1 MAGPNMMRHLSPT
14 GSPIKFAELAGW
26 LVNTVTGRNN
36 SEALLQLAK
45 ELLGVDAGFLFST
58 GRGAMTALLTAVKL
72 QNSDSGRD
80 EVVVPAYTCYSV
92 ASSVINAGL
101 KIRLCDIDPRTLS
114 YDEQQLHQIDF
125 SRVVAIISANLYGL
139 PNDLPML
146 EKLAKTEGVLLIDDA
161 AQSLNA
167 KIDGRY
173 LGSFG
178 DAGILSLDKGKNVT
192 SIQGGLIVTNHRGL
206 AESLSQQVGKLD
218 ALSFKRQLIEFIKV
232 LIYYFFLNPYAY
244 KLPANISFSG
254 LGETRFETDV
264 EVSKYPAFLS
274 SLATAQFNRIDQITQ
289 SRIRHGFYYDGALQ
303 SNQSITKID
312 RLAQTEPA
320 YLRYPLLV
328 HDADKRSEL
337 LDRFREYGISA
348 SYPKSLNCVTEIE
361 AHLVGERRCPGA
373 EAIAGQIVTLPTHA
387 YVRESDMNQIIET
400 LAGL

>member
-1 MAGPNMMRHLSPT
+1 MANIVSGKNHN
-14 GSPIKFAELAGW
+14 E
-26 LVNTVTGRNN
+26 V
-36 SEALLQLAK
+36 LLQLAK
-45 ELLGVDAGFLFST
+45 GLLGMDAGFLFST
-58 GRGAMTALLTAVKL
+58 GRGAMTALLAAVKL
-72 QNSDSGRD
+72 QNSDNDRN
-80 EVVVPAYTCYSV
+80 EVIVPAYTCYSV

-114 YDEQQLHQIDF
+114 YDEQQLRQIDF
-125 SRVVAIISANLYGL
+125 SRVAAIISANLYGL
-139 PNDLPML
+139 PNNLPML
-146 EKLAKTEGVLLIDDA
+146 EKLSKSEGFLLIDDA

-192 SIQGGLIVTNHRGL
+192 SIQGGLAVTNHPGL
-206 AESLSQQVGKLD
+206 AELLSQNVERLD
-218 ALSFKRQLIEFIKV
+218 PLSFKRQAIEFIKV
-232 LIYYFFLNPYAY
+232 VIYYFFLNPYAY

-289 SRIRHGFYYDGALQ
+289 SRTQRGFYYDEALQ

-312 RLAQTEPA
+312 RLVQTEPA

-328 HDADKRSEL
+328 HDANQRSEL
-337 LDRFREYGISA
+337 LDEYREYGISA
-348 SYPKSLNCVTEIE
+348 SYPKSLNCVDEI
-361 AHLVGERRCPGA
+361 AGHLVGERACPAA
-373 EAIAGQIVTLPTHA
+373 EVIARQIVTLPTHA
-387 YVRESDMNQIIET
+387 YVRETDMNQIIEI

>member
-1 MAGPNMMRHLSPT
+1 MMRHLSPT
-14 GSPIKFAELAGW
+14 GSPIKFSEFAGW
-26 LVNTVTGRNN
+26 LANVASGRNHT
-36 SEALLQLAK
+36 EALLQLAK
-45 ELLGVDAGFLFST
+45 GVLGMDAGFLFST
-58 GRGAMTALLTAVKL
+58 GRGAMTALLAAVKL
-72 QNSDSGRD
+72 QNSGNDRD
-80 EVVVPAYTCYSV
+80 EVIIPAYTCYSV

-114 YDEQQLHQIDF
+114 YDEQQLRQIDL
-125 SRVVAIISANLYGL
+125 SRVVGIVSANLYGL

-146 EKLAKTEGVLLIDDA
+146 EKLAKSEGILLIDDA

-192 SIQGGLIVTNHRGL
+192 SIQGGLAVTSHPGL
-206 AESLSQQVGKLD
+206 AELLSKEVEKLD
-218 ALSFKRQLIEFIKV
+218 PLSFKRQLIEFVKV
-232 LIYYFFLNPYAY
+232 VIYYFFLNPYAY

-254 LGETRFETDV
+254 LGETRFETHV
-264 EVSKYPAFLS
+264 EVSQYPAFLS
-274 SLATAQFNRIDQITQ
+274 SLATAQFNRIDQITE
-289 SRIRHGFYYDGALQ
+289 SRARHGFYYDEALQ

-328 HDADKRSEL
+328 HDENQRREL
-337 LDRFREYGISA
+337 LEGFREYGISA
-348 SYPKSLNCVTEIE
+348 SYPKSLSSVTEIE
-361 AHLVGERRCPGA
+361 GHLVGERRCPAA
-373 EAIAGQIVTLPTHA
+373 ETVAQQIVTLPTHA
-387 YVRESDMNQIIET
+387 YVRETDMDRIIEI